1 MNYWIHRCAYMGG
14 HDILDKE
21 HRLTIGFSDCAKD
34 PDMAAIVKARN
45 GKKFDPAYE
54 KVYGGEIW
62 RARWS
67 LWYFACEM
75 EAGDIVV
82 VPRSGAFEVVRLKR
96 EPILSERRHE
106 KDIGWEWEVEPLADI
121 CSPRDAYASEAL
133 LRRMKCRQTTISI
146 NDLSEDVEAAL
157 VRFRENRPFS
167 LASELTRKCHEL
179 LGENGSPGQFEGLLR
194 DYFMRLGGAA
204 EILSKNYS
212 GKVGDCDIEAVF
224 PALRLTISVQAKKHS
239 GLTGDWAVR
248 QIADYAKA
256 RRDEGESEP
265 NWTYA
270 LWVVSFADD
279 FSDEAKAM
287 ARKEGVVLINGV
299 DFCKML
305 VAGGLGLD

>member
-14 HDILDKE
+14 HDILDSE

-34 PDMAAIVKARN
+34 TAMAEIVKARN
-45 GKKFDPAYE
+45 GKKFDQAYE

-82 VPRSGAFEVVRLKR
+82 VPRAGAFEIVRLKG
-96 EPILSERRHE
+96 EPILSERRRE
-106 KDIGWEWEVEPLADI
+106 KDIGWEWEVEVLADI

-133 LRRMKCRQTTISI
+133 LRCMKCRQTTISI
-146 NDLSEDVEAAL
+146 NDLSEEVEVAL
-157 VRFRENRPFS
+157 ARFRENRPFS

-179 LGENGSPGQFEGLLR
+179 LGENVSPNQFEGLLL
-194 DYFMRLGGAA
+194 DYFTRLGGSA

-239 GLTGDWAVR
+239 GKTDDWAVR
-248 QIADYAKA
+248 QITDYAKA
-256 RRDEGESEP
+256 RLDEGESEP

-279 FSDEAKAM
+279 FSDEAKKKASE
-287 ARKEGVVLINGV
+287 EGVVLINGM